1 MLLKKNLQFA
11 PKHTLDKS
19 NDDFKKLSTV
29 QNLKDESFLVSYCV
43 TDTVSQ
49 SEPKRAKMNQNE
61 SEWVKMSENVLKY
74 FNMIQTESKWVK
86 IDRNKSKWVRMSQN

>member
-1 MLLKKNLQFA
+1 MARSYWPFYYAHWGSGSQKANEEQMLLKKNLQFA

-19 NDDFKKLSTV
+19 NDDFQKLSTV

-61 SEWVKMSENVLKY
+61 SE
-74 FNMIQTESKWVK
+74 
-86 IDRNKSKWVRMSQN
+86 